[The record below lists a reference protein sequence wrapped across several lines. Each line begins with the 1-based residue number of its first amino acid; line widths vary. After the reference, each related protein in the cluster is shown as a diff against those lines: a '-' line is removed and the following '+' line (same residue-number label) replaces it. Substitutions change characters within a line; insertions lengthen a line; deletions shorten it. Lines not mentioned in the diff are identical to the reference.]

1 KWYYFDVEGAM
12 KTGWV
17 KYKNTWYYLDAKEGA
32 MVSNAFV
39 QSADGTGW
47 YYLKPDGTLAD
58 KPDFTVEPDGL
69 ITVK

>member
-1 KWYYFDVEGAM
+1 
-12 KTGWV
+12 
-17 KYKNTWYYLDAKEGA
+17 
-32 MVSNAFV
+32 
-39 QSADGTGW
+39 GW